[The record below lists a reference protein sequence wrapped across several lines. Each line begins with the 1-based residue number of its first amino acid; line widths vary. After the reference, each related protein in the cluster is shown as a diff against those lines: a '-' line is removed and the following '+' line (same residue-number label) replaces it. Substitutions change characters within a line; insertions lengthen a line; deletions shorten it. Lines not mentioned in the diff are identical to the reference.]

1 MYKAYTSSSQNS
13 PPSAPMGSVGV
24 IGAGAWGTA
33 LSVAIARAGRQVTL
47 WGRNYNDLVAMASSG
62 ENLHYLPGIR
72 LNPVPRVTG
81 DLTDLLQNDIVLLV
95 LPAQEIRSLAPLIA
109 LSVRPYQPLVIC
121 AKGIERS
128 TGLLM
133 TEMLAEFVPQA
144 RLAVLSGPTF
154 ATEVAKGLPTAVTVA
169 SSDAQLAAQL
179 ASTFSS
185 RNFRCYASDDIVGA
199 ELAGAIKNVL
209 AIACGIVAGK
219 GLGDNARAALMTRG
233 LAEMRRLGLAL
244 GAKPETFMGLS
255 GFGDLTLTCTST
267 QSRNYSFGFGVGCG
281 QDVSEMIAEAHK
293 LAEGVFTSS
302 AVVKRAE
309 ALNVDVPICA
319 AVDAILNHGAN
330 VDETVTTLLTRPLKP
345 ESA

>member
-1 MYKAYTSSSQNS
+1 
-13 PPSAPMGSVGV
+13 MGSVGV

-33 LSVAIARAGRQVTL
+33 LAVAIARAGRQVTL
-47 WGRNYNDLVAMASSG
+47 WGRNYNDLVAMAASG
-62 ENLHYLPGIR
+62 ENVHYLPGIR
-72 LNPVPRVTG
+72 LNPVPRVTA
-81 DLTDLLQNDIVLLV
+81 DLSELLQNDIILLV

-109 LSVRPYQPLVIC
+109 LSTRPHQPLVIC
-121 AKGIERS
+121 AKGIERG

-133 TEMLAEFVPQA
+133 TELLAEFVPQA

-169 SSDAQLAAQL
+169 SSDTQLAAQL

-185 RNFRCYASDDIVGA
+185 RNFRCYAGDDIIGA

-233 LAEMRRLGLAL
+233 LAEMRRLGLAM

-267 QSRNYSFGFGVGCG
+267 QSRNYSLGYEVGCG
-281 QDVSEMIAEAHK
+281 RTVADIAETGHK
-293 LAEGVFTSS
+293 LAEGLFTSS

-309 ALNVDVPICA
+309 ALGVDVPICA
-319 AVDAILNHGAN
+319 AVDAILNQGAN
-330 VDETVTTLLTRPLKP
+330 LDETMTALLARPLKI
-345 ESA
+345 EGA